1 MISSLFA
8 LVPLVAALTSI
19 LSTRHRLFTA
29 SCQCGVNTSP
39 GTRNSDEE
47 NFMVH
52 GMRSETLAT
61 FDALM
66 PIQDSGPRAVYQ
78 VLRNPFH
85 LKLAQHLEE
94 PLKTMRND
102 MIKIL

>member
-1 MISSLFA
+1 
-8 LVPLVAALTSI
+8 
-19 LSTRHRLFTA
+19 
-29 SCQCGVNTSP
+29 
-39 GTRNSDEE
+39 
-47 NFMVH
+47 MVH

-78 VLRNPFH
+78 VLLNPFH

-94 PLKTMRND
+94 PLKNYEEWHD
-102 MIKIL
+102 QNIINK